1 MLEAVKAIG
10 YRFTTS
16 KKCLKLIIGL
26 IILIFASCNLDKKK
40 KITDPELLH
49 VLAINDCD
57 SLMADEIFQ
66 KHNEINWTET
76 KPKSVVEAVLK
87 LDSMTNDFNKHLFR
101 ICEPVEF
108 HFGFG
113 MGIRNEWIHT
123 GNEELKDQLFNRLKL
138 GHFDYSSGLIIG
150 LFGEYVKE
158 GEISLME
165 QLGEGMQADSMK
177 VVREEYQKIE
187 DELNRIKK
195 ESGG

>member
-1 MLEAVKAIG
+1 MIEEDKRNR
-10 YRFTTS
+10 YRSTIIRKT
-16 KKCLKLIIGL
+16 LKLIIGL
-26 IILIFASCNLDKKK
+26 IILVVASCNLDQRE

-66 KHNEINWTET
+66 KYNEIIWTKT

-123 GNEELKDQLFNRLKL
+123 GEEELKDQLFDKLKL
-138 GHFDYSSGLIIG
+138 EHSDYSSGLILG
-150 LFGEYVKE
+150 LFGEYLKE
-158 GEISLME
+158 GEINLVE
-165 QLGEGMQADSMK
+165 QFGEGMNADSMNTA
-177 VVREEYQKIE
+177 RIEFQNIE
-187 DELNRIKK
+187 DELNKIKK
-195 ESGG
+195 KNGN

>member
-1 MLEAVKAIG
+1 MRLIAG
-10 YRFTTS
+10 FT
-16 KKCLKLIIGL
+16 
-26 IILIFASCNLDKKK
+26 ILIFASCNFDDKK

-49 VLAINDCD
+49 VMAISDCD

-87 LDSMTNDFNKHLFR
+87 LDSMTNDFNKHLFK
-101 ICEPVEF
+101 ICESGEF

-113 MGIRNEWIHT
+113 MGIRNEWVHT
-123 GNEELKDQLFNRLKL
+123 GEEELKDQLFNRLKL

-150 LFGEYVKE
+150 LFGEYLKE
-158 GEISLME
+158 GEINLME

-177 VVREEYQKIE
+177 IAREEFQKIE
-187 DELNRIKK
+187 NELNKIKK